1 MSFFD
6 SIVGQVLK
14 TGSGAGDRQSG
25 LVDAIG
31 GLIQQHPEGLSGI
44 IGKFEQSGLGG
55 LVASWVGTG
64 KNLPISAQQLEAVL
78 GCEQV
83 QAIASKLGI
92 SPAEASGHLAEVL
105 PQVIDKLTPGG
116 TVPQSGALDN
126 LLGML
131 KR

>member
-1 MSFFD
+1 MSLLD
-6 SIVGQVLK
+6 SIVGQVLG
-14 TGSGAGDRQSG
+14 TPGSAADRHAG
-25 LVDAIG
+25 LVEAIG
-31 GLIQQHPEGLSGI
+31 AMIQQHPEGLSGI
-44 IGKFEQSGLGG
+44 IGKFEQGGLGS

-64 KNLPISAQQLEAVL
+64 TNLPISAQQLEAVL

-92 SPAEASGHLAEVL
+92 SPQAVSGHLAELL

-116 TVPQSGALDN
+116 TVPESGALGN

-131 KR
+131 RR